1 MKALNQYAR
10 DQKTAMLERDSYR
23 CRFCEIP
30 TPGHE
35 RGHVIKQSKL
45 NRRLFGDQFIDHA
58 ANNITTCGR
67 KDHNARA
74 EVGELD
80 SPERHRHII
89 GVFQACKDDGSLPD
103 GKIYPEECRSI
114 EWLFRNG
121 LDTRGE
127 IWHGR
132 E

>member
-23 CRFCEIP
+23 CRFCETP

-45 NRRLFGDQFIDHA
+45 NRRLFGDAFIDHA
-58 ANNITTCGR
+58 ANNITSCGR

-80 SPERHRHII
+80 SPERHRHILAVFEAMRADGII
-89 GVFQACKDDGSLPD
+89 GYGLRFQ
-103 GKIYPEECRSI
+103 ECISVD
-114 EWLFRNG
+114 WLKRNG
-121 LDTRGE
+121 YAAVGE

-132 E
+132 K